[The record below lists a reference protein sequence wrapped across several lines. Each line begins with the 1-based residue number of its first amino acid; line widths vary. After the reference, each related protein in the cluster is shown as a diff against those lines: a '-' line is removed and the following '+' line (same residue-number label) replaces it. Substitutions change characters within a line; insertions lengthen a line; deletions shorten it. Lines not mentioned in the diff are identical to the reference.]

1 MSQCAAKLK
10 LEEASTLT
18 AAPYYQDELIT
29 LYCGDSRDILP
40 RLGPGCADVLLT
52 DPVWPN
58 CSPKIEIPGQHDTT
72 LFPAVMSALPEG
84 LRRWIIV
91 LGCDSD
97 PRFLRGVPES
107 LPFLA
112 TVWLR
117 RIPPTYK
124 GHLVYSADVA
134 YVFGTAWTQPG
145 RRVLSTEFFSVS
157 VGKRDRRNTHP
168 CPRPLRTMVDMIG
181 TYSNTD
187 SVILDP
193 FAGSGTTLVA
203 AKHAGRRAI
212 GIVIWGIVSGRRF
225 WDELFEDERGDE

>member
-1 MSQCAAKLK
+1 M
-10 LEEASTLT
+10 TT
-18 AAPYYQDELIT
+18 PFYQDELIT
-29 LYCGDSRDILP
+29 LYCGDSREILP
-40 RLGPGCADVLLT
+40 EIPPGSADVLLT

-58 CSPKIEIPGQHDTT
+58 CSPKIEIPGQHDKT
-72 LFPAVMSALPEG
+72 LFPEVMAMLPAG

-97 PRFLRGVPES
+97 PRFLGGVS
-107 LPFLA
+107 ADMPFLA
-112 TVWLR
+112 AVWLR

-157 VGKRDRRNTHP
+157 LGKRDKRNTHP
-168 CPRPLRTMVDMIG
+168 CPRPLRTMVDLIG

-193 FAGSGTTLVA
+193 FCGSGTTLVA
-203 AKHAGRRAI
+203 AKQAGRRAI
-212 GIVIWGIVSGRRF
+212 GIEIDERF
-225 WDELFEDERGDE
+225 CAIAVDRLRQRAMVFEDA